1 MGRLR
6 LAPQS
11 FIFSMGVLPTTSPL
25 RGERTFPMD
34 GGVII
39 LLTWMVMAWWQ
50 IATILEVTA

>member
-1 MGRLR
+1 
-6 LAPQS
+6 
-11 FIFSMGVLPTTSPL
+11 
-25 RGERTFPMD
+25 MD